1 MSLHSALAYYG
12 LIPEYVPIV
21 TSITTTRPMT
31 FTTTE
36 GTFSYRHM
44 KKSMFRGYRA
54 IVELNNQSVFIAMPE
69 KSLLDLIYLT
79 PGGDRLDYLYEL
91 RLQNTENHNEDKKL
105 ELAAESG
112 SRKLKVAVQRI
123 VKIVQEQR
131 ELMKS

>member
-1 MSLHSALAYYG
+1 
-12 LIPEYVPIV
+12 
-21 TSITTTRPMT
+21 
-31 FTTTE
+31 
-36 GTFSYRHM
+36 
-44 KKSMFRGYRA
+44 MFRGYRA

-91 RLQNTENHNEDKKL
+91 RLQNTENLNEDKLL